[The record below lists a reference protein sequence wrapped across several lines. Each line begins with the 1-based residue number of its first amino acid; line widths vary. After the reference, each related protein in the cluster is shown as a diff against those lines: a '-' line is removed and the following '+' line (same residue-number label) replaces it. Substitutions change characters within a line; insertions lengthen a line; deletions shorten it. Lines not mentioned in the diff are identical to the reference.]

1 MKSLIATTAFLLLG
15 AASVLSVTAQ
25 SGQRGR
31 MMHNYDPKT
40 EVTLTGTVESID
52 RAGYANIPRMGVHLI
67 LKTGNETTEVHLG
80 PAAFVDRK
88 MTFKKDDTVQITGSK
103 VTMMGRMVVIAREVK
118 KGGEVLKLRDENGV
132 PLQSRG
138 QMPIS

>member
-1 MKSLIATTAFLLLG
+1 MKGLIATTAFFLL
-15 AASVLSVTAQ
+15 AVASVMSVAAQ

-40 EVTLTGTVESID
+40 EVTLTGSVEAVD
-52 RAGYANIPRMGVHLI
+52 RAQYANMPRMGIHLI

-88 MTFKKDDTVQITGSK
+88 MTFEKDDTVQITGSK
-103 VTMMGRMVVIAREVK
+103 VTMMGKTVVIAREIK
-118 KGGEVLKLRDENGV
+118 KGNEVLKLRDENGV
-132 PLQSRG
+132 PLWSRG
-138 QMPIS
+138 RMPIS